1 MKKKKTL
8 FDVHHKDRTLP
19 IYNRQCPYVLIEC
32 LDRQLSLKCPS
43 NVLEMSLWINTP
55 SEAKKMKQNIEIL
68 IEQFNFRLGQYQG
81 KESPLFLEYLKN
93 LKRTV
98 DELIAEINKNDN
110 VTPI

>member
-1 MKKKKTL
+1 
-8 FDVHHKDRTLP
+8 
-19 IYNRQCPYVLIEC
+19 
-32 LDRQLSLKCPS
+32 
-43 NVLEMSLWINTP
+43 
-55 SEAKKMKQNIEIL
+55 MKQNIEIL